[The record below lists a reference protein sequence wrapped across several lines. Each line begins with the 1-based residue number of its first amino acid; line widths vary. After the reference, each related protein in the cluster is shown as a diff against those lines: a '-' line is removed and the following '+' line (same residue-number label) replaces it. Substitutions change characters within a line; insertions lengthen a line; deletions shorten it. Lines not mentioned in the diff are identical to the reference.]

1 MLSEPPSST
10 TGHRRRARS
19 QPTTQGEQIIACKP
33 CTEKEL
39 EGLSQKIADQ
49 FGWQNGPHIYQM
61 DGIKAQ
67 LQMCDAII
75 HAGTGLGK
83 TGVAAGLH
91 VHPSAK
97 GKITIMVSLLIALHN
112 EMVDTFCE
120 EFKLNAT
127 AVNSSNGGCAPKVL
141 EKIVQGDSQIVL
153 ISPELLLSCW
163 FIKEVLKNLDKNG
176 FHKKYGELGIIQT
189 FLSKSTPIIAV
200 SATLPGRNNFVN
212 IDVGNDRPNISLVIH
227 AIQHSL
233 NSYTDLNFIIDQNI
247 MDHSEIQ
254 KGFLYC
260 DNIAMGTEI
269 IDHLTECLP
278 PHLRKLGLIQPYNA
292 CFLKEY
298 QKAVMEQFK
307 TRQVQILVC
316 TDAAGM
322 GCNILDVDLVVQ
334 WKLPG
339 SISAFVQ

>member
-97 GKITIMVSLLIALHN
+97 GKITIMVSLLIALHD
-112 EMVDTFCE
+112 EMVSPPQVHIHQIDYTYHVQVDTFCE

-141 EKIVQGDSQIVL
+141 EVRCCDMCDAYTKICRA
-153 ISPELLLSCW
+153 ENC
-163 FIKEVLKNLDKNG
+163 
-176 FHKKYGELGIIQT
+176 
-189 FLSKSTPIIAV
+189 
-200 SATLPGRNNFVN
+200 PG
-212 IDVGNDRPNISLVIH
+212 
-227 AIQHSL
+227 
-233 NSYTDLNFIIDQNI
+233 
-247 MDHSEIQ
+247 
-254 KGFLYC
+254 
-260 DNIAMGTEI
+260 
-269 IDHLTECLP
+269 
-278 PHLRKLGLIQPYNA
+278 
-292 CFLKEY
+292 
-298 QKAVMEQFK
+298 
-307 TRQVQILVC
+307 
-316 TDAAGM
+316 
-322 GCNILDVDLVVQ
+322 
-334 WKLPG
+334 
-339 SISAFVQ
+339 